1 MKVYECI
8 WCRNHVFVEPGS
20 VVAHSSLNL
29 STANAE
35 LSSASYS
42 KFSFFVLYCTGHLI
56 LKYLPAPLVL
66 RTIGYSFNLL
76 EAVLDFI
83 TT

>member
-1 MKVYECI
+1 MNVFGTEI
-8 WCRNHVFVEPGS
+8 MFFVEPGS
-20 VVAHSSLNL
+20 VVARSSLNL

-35 LSSASYS
+35 LGSPSYS
-42 KFSFFVLYCTGHLI
+42 KFSFFVLYCTGYLI
-56 LKYLPAPLVL
+56 LKYLPTTLAL
-66 RTIGYSFNLL
+66 RIIGYSFNIL